1 MASLG
6 YCVQEYCT
14 LTPESVKLPHRTPR
28 NRSPLTTPAQRRRQP
43 IAPAPGARVV
53 ARDAEWVVRRVDM
66 TSGGNYQLACTG
78 VSEIVRDR
86 QAVFLSELERIEV
99 LEPEN
104 TRLVP
109 DRSPAFADSLLY
121 MESRL
126 RQVVA
131 NDEHIH
137 VGHGAAMDLVPYQ
150 LEPARQALA
159 QPRQRI
165 LVADAVGLGKTLEAG
180 ILVSELIARGRG
192 RRILV
197 LAVKSMLAQFQKEF
211 WNRFTIG
218 LTRLD
223 SAGIQRVRRNIPGN
237 HNPFHY
243 YDKTIISI
251 DTLKQDAEYRTYL
264 ENAYWD
270 IIVIDEAHNVADRG
284 TGSLRSRLAKLLS
297 RRSDTLIMLSATP
310 HDGRARSFA
319 SLMNM
324 LDATAIA
331 DPDDYEAEDFRDKG
345 LVIRRFKKDIQH
357 EVEGA
362 FQDRRTYS
370 LEFSA
375 SEPEE
380 AAYKALLA
388 VEPSAGEREG
398 LAPRKKRVV
407 GERPRSSAR
416 DLFAVTLEKA
426 LFSSPAACVATVDQR
441 LRRRGSER
449 ANDAKVAA
457 EVRTL
462 QALREKLDAIGPA
475 DFAKYQGLL
484 TALRSGADADETLRW
499 RPTDP
504 EDRLAIF
511 TERIET
517 LNWLADNLRRD
528 LQLRENQVEILHG
541 GMSDLEQQRVV
552 EDFGNAAK
560 PVRLLLCSDVA
571 SEGINLHYHCH
582 RLIHF
587 DMPWSLMVFAQRNG
601 RVDRY
606 GQERTPQIV
615 YLTTRSNHDVIR
627 GDVRVLEVLKAKDE
641 QAYRNIGDPSAF
653 MGVHDIEEE
662 QKVTTRTIA
671 AGTQAA
677 AFDATLTPAENEG
690 GSLLALFT
698 GGNAPVSHL
707 IEPAPPPS
715 LYADDLAY
723 CEAALHRLRDKN
735 ADLRFEIDA
744 AAKTL
749 TLDAPEDLRHRF
761 AQQPSEAAPEHWR
774 FVLTTA
780 RSRMADAIAESRRD
794 ERAWPREH
802 YLWRLHPV
810 VEWLNDRTAAA
821 FGRHEAPVLAGIPGL
836 ASTETAFVFAGLVP
850 NRRGH
855 PLLHEWIAVCHE
867 PSGFAAPQ
875 PFEALRRR
883 IGLGD
888 RLLPNRQESVDVA
901 ALERLL
907 PEAVQAANACFA
919 KRRNEFEDA
928 INDKLN
934 GAVAAL
940 DGLKNRRLRQ
950 LDLRLDRS
958 ALAEPLKEA
967 RRKSA
972 ESEIDGIF
980 GDYLQW
986 IEDVMTTEDRPWV
999 SVVCLL
1005 VG

>member
-1 MASLG
+1 M
-6 YCVQEYCT
+6 
-14 LTPESVKLPHRTPR
+14 
-28 NRSPLTTPAQRRRQP
+28 
-43 IAPAPGARVV
+43 
-53 ARDAEWVVRRVDM
+53 RDAEWVVRRVDM
-66 TSGGNYQLACTG
+66 TSGGNHQLACTG
-78 VSEIVRDR
+78 ISEIVRDR

-104 TRLVP
+104 TRLVA

-284 TGSLRSRLAKLLS
+284 TTSTTSLRSRLAKLLS

-357 EVEGA
+357 EVQGA

-370 LEFSA
+370 REFSA
-375 SEPEE
+375 SEREE
-380 AAYKALLA
+380 AAYETLLA
-388 VEPSAGEREG
+388 VQVANER
-398 LAPRKKRVV
+398 
-407 GERPRSSAR
+407 RSSAR

-426 LFSSPAACVATVDQR
+426 LFSSPAACAATVDQR
-441 LRRRGSER
+441 LRRRERER
-449 ANDAKVAA
+449 ANDANAQIA
-457 EVRTL
+457 TEVRTL
-462 QALREKLDAIGPA
+462 QALREKLRAVGPA
-475 DFAKYQGLL
+475 NFAKYQGLL
-484 TALRSGADADETLRW
+484 AALRSGGDANEPLRW
-499 RPTDP
+499 QPTDA

-517 LNWLADNLRRD
+517 LNWLADNLARD
-528 LQLRENQVEILHG
+528 LQLRGNQIEILHG
-541 GMSDLEQQRVV
+541 GMSDLDQQRVV

-615 YLTTRSNHDVIR
+615 YLTTRSNNAVIR

-653 MGVHDIEEE
+653 MNVHDIEEE
-662 QKVTTRTIA
+662 EKVTTRSIA
-671 AGTQAA
+671 AGTNAK
-677 AFDATLTPAENEG
+677 AFDDALTPTKNEG
-690 GSLLALFT
+690 DSLLALFT
-698 GGNAPVSHL
+698 SGDAPVSHV

-735 ADLRFEIDA
+735 ADLRFEIDD

-780 RSRMADAIAESRRD
+780 RERMADAIAESRRD

-802 YLWRLHPV
+802 YLWRLHPL

-821 FGRHEAPVLAGIPGL
+821 FGRHEAPVLAGVPGL
-836 ASTETAFVFAGLVP
+836 APTETAFVFAGLVP

-855 PLLHEWIAVCHE
+855 PLLHKWIAVCRE
-867 PSGFAAPQ
+867 PSGFAAQ
-875 PFEALRRR
+875 PFETLQRR

-888 RLLPNRQESVDVA
+888 RPLPNRQESVDVA

-907 PEAVQAANACFA
+907 PEAVQAANAWFA

-940 DGLKNRRLRQ
+940 DGLKSRRLRQ

-958 ALAEPLKEA
+958 ALAEPLKAA

-986 IEDVMTTEDRPWV
+986 IEDVMTTEERPWV
-999 SVVCLL
+999 SVVCVL

>member
-1 MASLG
+1 M
-6 YCVQEYCT
+6 Q
-14 LTPESVKLPHRTPR
+14 
-28 NRSPLTTPAQRRRQP
+28 AQRRRKP

-53 ARDAEWVVRRVDM
+53 VRDAEWVVRRVDM
-66 TSGGNYQLACTG
+66 TSGGNHQLACTG

-104 TRLVP
+104 TRLVA

-150 LEPARQALA
+150 LEPARQALR

-223 SAGIQRVRRNIPGN
+223 SSGIQRVRRNIPGN

-370 LEFSA
+370 REFSA
-375 SEPEE
+375 SEREE
-380 AAYKALLA
+380 AAYEALLA

-398 LAPRKKRVV
+398 LAPRKKEP
-407 GERPRSSAR
+407 GERKSASAR

-426 LFSSPAACVATVDQR
+426 LFSSPAACAATVDQR
-441 LRRRGSER
+441 LRRRER
-449 ANDAKVAA
+449 ELANDANAQIA
-457 EVRTL
+457 TEVRTL

-484 TALRSGADADETLRW
+484 AALRSGADADEPLRW
-499 RPTDP
+499 QPTEA

-528 LQLRENQVEILHG
+528 LQLRENQIEILHG

-615 YLTTRSNHDVIR
+615 YLTTRSNNAVIR

-653 MGVHDIEEE
+653 MNVHDIEEE
-662 QKVTTRTIA
+662 EKVTTRSIA
-671 AGTQAA
+671 AGTNAK
-677 AFDATLTPAENEG
+677 AFDDALTPTKNEG
-690 GSLLALFT
+690 DSLLALFT
-698 GGNAPVSHL
+698 SGDAPVSHV

-744 AAKTL
+744 RTL

-761 AQQPSEAAPEHWR
+761 AQQPAEAAPEHWR

-780 RSRMADAIAESRRD
+780 RDRMAEAIAESRRD

-810 VEWLNDRTAAA
+810 VEWLSDRTAAA
-821 FGRHEAPVLAGIPGL
+821 FGRHEAPVLAGVPGL
-836 ASTETAFVFAGLVP
+836 APTETAFVFAGLVP

-855 PLLHEWIAVCHE
+855 PLLHEWIAVCRE

-875 PFEALRRR
+875 PFDALRRR

-888 RLLPNRQESVDVA
+888 RHMPNRQEPVDVA

-907 PEAVQAANACFA
+907 PEAVQAANAWFA

-940 DGLKNRRLRQ
+940 DALKNRRLRQ

-958 ALAEPLKEA
+958 ALAEPLKAA

-986 IEDVMTTEDRPWV
+986 MEDVMTTEERPWV
-999 SVVCLL
+999 SVVCVL

>member
-1 MASLG
+1 M
-6 YCVQEYCT
+6 
-14 LTPESVKLPHRTPR
+14 
-28 NRSPLTTPAQRRRQP
+28 
-43 IAPAPGARVV
+43 
-53 ARDAEWVVRRVDM
+53 RDAEWVVRRVDM
-66 TSGGNYQLACTG
+66 TSGGNHQLACTG

-284 TGSLRSRLAKLLS
+284 TTSLRSRLAKLLS

-357 EVEGA
+357 EVQGA
-362 FQDRRTYS
+362 FQDRRTFS
-370 LEFSA
+370 REFPA
-375 SEPEE
+375 SETEE
-380 AAYKALLA
+380 AAYEALMA

-398 LAPRKKRVV
+398 LAPRKKEPSA
-407 GERPRSSAR
+407 GEREGLAPRKKEPSAGEREGLAPRKKEPSAGEREGLAPRKKEPGERKSASAR

-441 LRRRGSER
+441 LRRRER
-449 ANDAKVAA
+449 ELANDANAQIAA

-462 QALREKLDAIGPA
+462 QALREKLRAIGPA

-484 TALRSGADADETLRW
+484 AALRSGTGANEPLRW
-499 RPTDP
+499 RPTNA

-528 LQLRENQVEILHG
+528 LRLRGNQIEILHG
-541 GMSDLEQQRVV
+541 GMSDLDQQRVV

-615 YLTTRSNHDVIR
+615 YLTTRSNNDVIR

-653 MGVHDIEEE
+653 MNVHDIEEE
-662 QKVTTRTIA
+662 EKVTTRSIA
-671 AGTQAA
+671 AGTNAK
-677 AFDATLTPAENEG
+677 AFDDALTPTENEG
-690 GSLLALFT
+690 DSLLALFT
-698 GGNAPVSHL
+698 SGDAPVSHV

-735 ADLRFEIDA
+735 ADLRFDA
-744 AAKTL
+744 TAKTL

-780 RSRMADAIAESRRD
+780 RERMAEAIAESRRD

-836 ASTETAFVFAGLVP
+836 APTETAFVFAGLVP

-855 PLLHEWIAVCHE
+855 PLLHEWIAVCRE

-875 PFEALRRR
+875 PFDTLRRR

-888 RLLPNRQESVDVA
+888 RHMPNRQEPVDVA

-907 PEAVQAANACFA
+907 PEAVQAGNAWFA

-940 DGLKNRRLRQ
+940 DALKSRRLRQ

-958 ALAEPLKEA
+958 ALAEPLKAA

-986 IEDVMTTEDRPWV
+986 IEDVMTTEERPWV
-999 SVVCLL
+999 SVVCVL

>member
-1 MASLG
+1 M
-6 YCVQEYCT
+6 
-14 LTPESVKLPHRTPR
+14 
-28 NRSPLTTPAQRRRQP
+28 
-43 IAPAPGARVV
+43 
-53 ARDAEWVVRRVDM
+53 RDAEWVVRRVDM
-66 TSGGNYQLACTG
+66 TSGGNHQLACTG

-104 TRLVP
+104 TRLVA

-264 ENAYWD
+264 ENAHWD

-284 TGSLRSRLAKLLS
+284 TASLRSRLATLLS

-331 DPDDYEAEDFRDKG
+331 DPDDYQAEDFRDKG

-357 EVEGA
+357 EVQGA
-362 FQDRRTYS
+362 FQDRRTYNR
-370 LEFSA
+370 EFSA
-375 SEPEE
+375 SEREE
-380 AAYKALLA
+380 AAYEALLA
-388 VEPSAGEREG
+388 VQVANER
-398 LAPRKKRVV
+398 
-407 GERPRSSAR
+407 RSSAR

-441 LRRRGSER
+441 LRRRER
-449 ANDAKVAA
+449 ELADGANAQIAA

-462 QALREKLDAIGPA
+462 QALREKLRAIGPA

-484 TALRSGADADETLRW
+484 AALRSGADADEPLRW
-499 RPTDP
+499 QPTNA

-528 LQLRENQVEILHG
+528 LQLHGNQVEILHG

-582 RLIHF
+582 RLVHF

-615 YLTTRSNHDVIR
+615 YLTTRSNNDVIR

-653 MGVHDIEEE
+653 MNVHDIEEE
-662 QKVTTRTIA
+662 EKVTTRSIA
-671 AGTQAA
+671 AGTNAK
-677 AFDATLTPAENEG
+677 AFDDALTPTENEG
-690 GSLLALFT
+690 DSLLALFT
-698 GGNAPVSHL
+698 GGDAPVSHV

-715 LYADDLAY
+715 LYTDDLAY

-735 ADLRFEIDA
+735 ADLRFETD
-744 AAKTL
+744 AKTL

-761 AQQPSEAAPEHWR
+761 AQQPAEAAPEHWR

-780 RSRMADAIAESRRD
+780 RDRMADAIAESRRD

-821 FGRHEAPVLAGIPGL
+821 FGRHEAPVLAGVPGL
-836 ASTETAFVFAGLVP
+836 APTETAFVFAGLVP

-855 PLLHEWIAVCHE
+855 PLLHEWIAACRE
-867 PSGFAAPQ
+867 PSGFAVQ
-875 PFEALRRR
+875 PFETLQRR

-888 RLLPNRQESVDVA
+888 RPLPNRQESVDVA
-901 ALERLL
+901 TLERLL
-907 PEAVQAANACFA
+907 PEAVQAANAWFA

-958 ALAEPLKEA
+958 ALAEPLKA
-967 RRKSA
+967 VRRKSA

-986 IEDVMTTEDRPWV
+986 IEDVMTTEERPWV
-999 SVVCLL
+999 SVVCVL

>member
-1 MASLG
+1 M
-6 YCVQEYCT
+6 
-14 LTPESVKLPHRTPR
+14 
-28 NRSPLTTPAQRRRQP
+28 
-43 IAPAPGARVV
+43 
-53 ARDAEWVVRRVDM
+53 RDAEWVVRRVDM
-66 TSGGNYQLACTG
+66 TSGGNHQLACTG

-223 SAGIQRVRRNIPGN
+223 SSGIQRVRRNIPGN

-370 LEFSA
+370 REFSA

-398 LAPRKKRVV
+398 LAPRKKRVA

-441 LRRRGSER
+441 LRRRER
-449 ANDAKVAA
+449 ELANDANAQIA
-457 EVRTL
+457 TEVRTL
-462 QALREKLDAIGPA
+462 QALREKLRAVGPA
-475 DFAKYQGLL
+475 NFAKYQGLL
-484 TALRSGADADETLRW
+484 TALRSASMRTLRW
-499 RPTDP
+499 QPTDAQ
-504 EDRLAIF
+504 DRLAIF

-528 LQLRENQVEILHG
+528 LQLGENQIEILHG
-541 GMSDLEQQRVV
+541 GMSDLDQQRVV

-615 YLTTRSNHDVIR
+615 YLTTRSNNAVIR

-653 MGVHDIEEE
+653 MNVHDIEEE
-662 QKVTTRTIA
+662 ENVTTRTIA
-671 AGTQAA
+671 AGTNAK
-677 AFDATLTPAENEG
+677 AFDDALTPTENEG
-690 GSLLALFT
+690 DSLLALFT
-698 GGNAPVSHL
+698 GGDAPVSHS

-735 ADLRFEIDA
+735 ADLRFEIDPT
-744 AAKTL
+744 AKTL

-780 RSRMADAIAESRRD
+780 RDRMADAIAESRRD

-821 FGRHEAPVLAGIPGL
+821 FGRHEAPVLAGVSGL
-836 ASTETAFVFAGLVP
+836 APTETAFVFAGLVP

-888 RLLPNRQESVDVA
+888 RHMPNRQESVDVA

-907 PEAVQAANACFA
+907 PEAVQAANAWFA

-958 ALAEPLKEA
+958 ALAEPLKAA

-986 IEDVMTTEDRPWV
+986 IEDVMTTEERPWV
-999 SVVCLL
+999 SVVCVL

>member
-1 MASLG
+1 M
-6 YCVQEYCT
+6 
-14 LTPESVKLPHRTPR
+14 
-28 NRSPLTTPAQRRRQP
+28 
-43 IAPAPGARVV
+43 
-53 ARDAEWVVRRVDM
+53 RDAEWVVRRVDM
-66 TSGGNYQLACTG
+66 TSGGNHQLACTG

-86 QAVFLSELERIEV
+86 KAVFLSEIERIEV

-104 TRLVP
+104 TRLVA

-331 DPDDYEAEDFRDKG
+331 DPDDYQAEDFRDKG

-357 EVEGA
+357 EVQGA

-370 LEFSA
+370 REFPA
-375 SEPEE
+375 SETEE
-380 AAYKALLA
+380 AAYEALMA

-398 LAPRKKRVV
+398 LAPRKKRVA

-426 LFSSPAACVATVDQR
+426 LFSSPAACAATVDQR
-441 LRRRGSER
+441 LRRRER
-449 ANDAKVAA
+449 ELANDANAQIAA

-484 TALRSGADADETLRW
+484 AALRSGADADEPLRW
-499 RPTDP
+499 QPTEA

-528 LQLRENQVEILHG
+528 LQLRGNQIEILHG
-541 GMSDLEQQRVV
+541 AMSDLEQQRVV

-615 YLTTRSNHDVIR
+615 YLTTRSNNAVIR

-653 MGVHDIEEE
+653 MNVHDIEEE
-662 QKVTTRTIA
+662 EKVTTRSIA
-671 AGTQAA
+671 AGTNAK
-677 AFDATLTPAENEG
+677 AFDDALTPTKNEG
-690 GSLLALFT
+690 DSLLALFT
-698 GGNAPVSHL
+698 SGDAPVSHV
-707 IEPAPPPS
+707 IEPAPPLS

-744 AAKTL
+744 KTL

-761 AQQPSEAAPEHWR
+761 AQQPAEAAPEHWR

-780 RSRMADAIAESRRD
+780 RERMADAIAESRRD

-836 ASTETAFVFAGLVP
+836 APNETAFVFAGLVP

-855 PLLHEWIAVCHE
+855 PLLHKWIAVCHE
-867 PSGFAAPQ
+867 PSGFAAQ
-875 PFEALRRR
+875 PFETLQRR

-888 RLLPNRQESVDVA
+888 RPLPNRQESVDVA

-907 PEAVQAANACFA
+907 PEAVQAANAWFA

-986 IEDVMTTEDRPWV
+986 IEDVMTTEERPWV
-999 SVVCLL
+999 SVVCVL

>member
-1 MASLG
+1 M
-6 YCVQEYCT
+6 
-14 LTPESVKLPHRTPR
+14 
-28 NRSPLTTPAQRRRQP
+28 
-43 IAPAPGARVV
+43 
-53 ARDAEWVVRRVDM
+53 RDAEWVVRRVDM
-66 TSGGNYQLACTG
+66 TSGGNHQLACTG

-104 TRLVP
+104 TRLVA

-284 TGSLRSRLAKLLS
+284 TTSTTSLRSRLAKLLS

-370 LEFSA
+370 REFSA

-398 LAPRKKRVV
+398 LAPRKKSVA

-426 LFSSPAACVATVDQR
+426 LFSSPAACAVTIDQR
-441 LRRRGSER
+441 LRRRER
-449 ANDAKVAA
+449 ELANDANAQIAA

-462 QALREKLDAIGPA
+462 QALREKLRAIGPA

-484 TALRSGADADETLRW
+484 TALRSGADADEPLRW
-499 RPTDP
+499 QPTNA

-528 LQLRENQVEILHG
+528 LQLHGNQVEILHG

-615 YLTTRSNHDVIR
+615 YLTTRSNNAVIR

-653 MGVHDIEEE
+653 MNVHDIEEE
-662 QKVTTRTIA
+662 EKVTTRSIA
-671 AGTQAA
+671 AGTNAK
-677 AFDATLTPAENEG
+677 AFDDALTPTKNEG
-690 GSLLALFT
+690 DSLLALFT
-698 GGNAPVSHL
+698 SGDAPVSHV
-707 IEPAPPPS
+707 IEPAPPLS

-744 AAKTL
+744 TAKTL

-780 RSRMADAIAESRRD
+780 RDRMAGAIAESRRD

-802 YLWRLHPV
+802 YLWRLHPL

-821 FGRHEAPVLAGIPGL
+821 FGRHEAPVLAGVPGL
-836 ASTETAFVFAGLVP
+836 APTETAFVFAGLVP

-855 PLLHEWIAVCHE
+855 PLLHEWIAVCRE
-867 PSGFAAPQ
+867 PTGFAAQ
-875 PFEALRRR
+875 PFDTLRRR

-888 RLLPNRQESVDVA
+888 RHMPNRQEPVDVA

-907 PEAVQAANACFA
+907 PEAVQAANAWFA

-958 ALAEPLKEA
+958 ALAEPLKAA

-986 IEDVMTTEDRPWV
+986 IEDVMTTEERPWV
-999 SVVCLL
+999 SVVCVL

>member
-1 MASLG
+1 M
-6 YCVQEYCT
+6 
-14 LTPESVKLPHRTPR
+14 
-28 NRSPLTTPAQRRRQP
+28 
-43 IAPAPGARVV
+43 VV
-53 ARDAEWVVRRVDM
+53 RDAEWVVRRVDM
-66 TSGGNYQLACTG
+66 TSGGNYQLTCTG
-78 VSEIVRDR
+78 TSEIVRDR

-150 LEPARQALA
+150 LEPTRQALR

-165 LVADAVGLGKTLEAG
+165 LIADAVGLGKTLEAG

-223 SAGIQRVRRNIPGN
+223 SAGIQRVRRDIPSN
-237 HNPFHY
+237 HNPFHH
-243 YDKTIISI
+243 YDKSIISI

-264 ENAYWD
+264 ENAHWD
-270 IIVIDEAHNVADRG
+270 VIVIDEAHNVADRG
-284 TGSLRSRLAKLLS
+284 TGSLRSRLAKLLA

-310 HDGRARSFA
+310 HDGKARSFA

-331 DPDDYEAEDFRDKG
+331 DPEDYAAEDFRDKG

-370 LEFSA
+370 REFAA
-375 SEPEE
+375 SKPEE
-380 AAYKALLA
+380 AAYEALLA
-388 VEPSAGEREG
+388 VQVASEQEG
-398 LAPRKKRVV
+398 
-407 GERPRSSAR
+407 RSGR
-416 DLFAVTLEKA
+416 DLFTVTLEKA
-426 LFSSPAACVATVDQR
+426 LFSSPAACVATIDQR
-441 LRRRGSER
+441 LRRRER
-449 ANDAKVAA
+449 DSAVNAGITT
-457 EVRTL
+457 EMRSL
-462 QALREKLDAIGPA
+462 QALREKLQAIGSM

-484 TALRSGADADETLRW
+484 AVLRGGSTGAHESLRW
-499 RPTDP
+499 QPTNT
-504 EDRLAIF
+504 EDRLVIF

-517 LNWLADNLRRD
+517 LHWLGANLRQD
-528 LQLRENQVEILHG
+528 LQLAQRQIEILHG

-552 EDFGNAAK
+552 EEFGNAAK

-606 GQERTPQIV
+606 GQERTPQII
-615 YLTTRSNHDVIR
+615 YLTTQSANAVIR

-641 QAYRNIGDPSAF
+641 QAYRNIGDPSTF
-653 MGVHDIEEE
+653 MNVHDINEEE
-662 QKVTTRTIA
+662 EITTRTIA
-671 AGTQAA
+671 EGTNAET
-677 AFDATLTPAENEG
+677 FDATLTPFENEG
-690 GSLLALFT
+690 DSLLALFT
-698 GGNAPVSHL
+698 SGAARAAQV

-715 LYADDLAY
+715 LYNDDLAY
-723 CEAALHRLRDKN
+723 CEAALHRLREKDGK
-735 ADLRFEIDA
+735 LRFESDPT
-744 AAKTL
+744 AKTL
-749 TLDAPEDLRHRF
+749 TLDAPEDLRDRF
-761 AQQPSEAAPEHWR
+761 AQQPAEATPAHWR

-780 RSRMADAIAESRRD
+780 RNRMADAIAESRRD
-794 ERAWPREH
+794 EHAWPREH

-810 VEWLNDRTAAA
+810 VEWLNDRMAAA
-821 FGRHEAPVLAGIPGL
+821 FGRHEAPVLAGVSGL
-836 ASTETAFVFAGLVP
+836 ASIETVFVFAGLVP

-855 PLLHEWIAVCHE
+855 PLIHEWIAIRHE

-875 PFEALRRR
+875 PFETLRRR
-883 IGLGD
+883 IGLGT
-888 RLLPNRQESVDVA
+888 RPMPNRQENVDIA
-901 ALERLL
+901 ALEGLL
-907 PEAVQAANACFA
+907 PEAVQDANAWFTN
-919 KRRNEFEDA
+919 RRNEFENA

-934 GAVAAL
+934 RAVDAL
-940 DGLKNRRLRQ
+940 DSLKERKLRQ
-950 LDLRLDRS
+950 LDLRLEGS
-958 ALAEPLKEA
+958 KMAEPLKQA
-967 RRKSA
+967 RRNASV
-972 ESEIDGIF
+972 SEIDGIF

-986 IEDVMTTEDRPWV
+986 IEDVMTTEERPWV
-999 SVVCLL
+999 SVVCVL